1 MNVRVQIAVLH
12 KGKMVNQIL
21 EREIRSGERLKDLF
35 KGLDKSGLGDGR
47 LFKDLLRAPA
57 PPAVLVNGNR
67 VDLPKGLKTR
77 LEKNDEISVVSAF
90 SGG

>member
-1 MNVRVQIAVLH
+1 MRVRVQIAVIH
-12 KGKMVNQIL
+12 KGKIVNQIL
-21 EREIRSGERLKDLF
+21 DREIRSGERLKDLF
-35 KGLDKSGLGDGR
+35 KGLDKSGLGEGR

-67 VDLPKGLKTR
+67 IEIPKGLKTR
-77 LEKNDEISVVSAF
+77 LEENDEVSVVSAF